1 MAPESSKANALPE
14 TARAVLI
21 GAGIVGNSLVHH
33 LARLGWSDLVLIDKG
48 PLPNPGGSTGHA
60 SNFIYPVDHS
70 REMTALTLDSM
81 AQYEQLGVRTECG
94 GIEVARTEERM
105 EELRRRMTSAAS
117 WGVDGVSLVTPADV
131 KQVVPYIDE
140 SVIVGGFYCPTVSV
154 VDSLR
159 AGTLMREAAQESGA
173 LSVSA
178 NTEVLGID
186 VEHGRVTRVR
196 TTRGD
201 VEAEVVVICCGVW
214 SPRLARMAGASI
226 PLIPAVH
233 QMIDIGPVPHFAGA
247 KSAIEHP
254 IVRDMDTNMYERQD
268 GTGLEIGSYA
278 HRPILH
284 DPDEIPS
291 IEESALSPTE
301 LPFTEDDF
309 VEQMEHALEL
319 MPEIVG
325 DESVGIKYAINGL
338 LSLTPDGL
346 PVLGETPEVKG
357 LWSAAAVWVKE
368 GPGVGRAL
376 AEWMVEG
383 EPEIDLQASD
393 VARFHEHQKSVAHVR
408 ARADEGFNKTYGI
421 VHPAEQWASS
431 RDVRL
436 SPFNEREREL
446 DAVFYEAAGWE
457 RPHWYESNRAL
468 LDEFDVNDREVEWDS
483 RWWSPIINAEHL
495 AMRERAAMFDLTAFT
510 VFDVVGPGALES
522 VQRVSMRQMD
532 VKLGKVVYTP
542 VLTPRGGFRS
552 DLTIM
557 RLADD
562 QFRVVTGGAHGMAD
576 LKWFADHLVEDG
588 TAQVFDLTSSWCT
601 LGLWGPRARD
611 VLASVTSDD
620 LSHEGFPFATCRTIE
635 MGPLRV
641 LASRISYVGD
651 LGWELYVP
659 IEQGARLWDTVW
671 EAGEPHGVVPAGI
684 GVYGTTGR
692 LEKCYRAF
700 GFELDGEYDVVEAG
714 MAWGKVKDE
723 DFVGKE
729 AHLRD
734 RAEDPATVMCTL
746 TVDDHTA
753 ADGRKRYMLGG
764 EPIQTRDGAPL
775 TDAKGR
781 RSFVTSAGAGPSVGK
796 HLLMSYLPPEYAN
809 VGEELA
815 VRYMNELFPVTVA
828 IAGSTPIFDP
838 DNERVKA
845 AGAVPA

>member
-1 MAPESSKANALPE
+1 LNDSPGAASSLPS
-14 TARAVLI
+14 TARAVLV
-21 GAGIVGNSLVHH
+21 GAGIVGNSLAGH
-33 LARLGWSDLVLIDKG
+33 LARLGWSDLALIDKG

-70 REMTALTLDSM
+70 KEMTALTLDSM
-81 AQYEQLGVRTECG
+81 AQYEQLGVRIECG
-94 GIEVARTEERM
+94 GLEVARTEERM
-105 EELRRRMTSAAS
+105 EELRRRMSSAAS
-117 WGVDGVSLVTPADV
+117 WGVDGVSLVTPAEV
-131 KQVVPYIDE
+131 KELVPFIDE

-159 AGTLMREAAQESGA
+159 AGTLLREEAANAGA
-173 LSVSA
+173 LAVSA

-186 VEHGRVTRVR
+186 VERGRVRRVR

-201 VEAEVVVICCGVW
+201 VETDVVVIACGVW
-214 SPRLARMAGASI
+214 SPRLARMAGACI
-226 PLIPAVH
+226 PLTPAVH

-247 KSAIEHP
+247 KSAIEFP

-268 GTGLEIGSYA
+268 GSGLEVGSYA

-291 IEESALSPTE
+291 IEASALSPTE

-309 VEQMEHALEL
+309 VQQMEHALEL

-325 DESVGIKYAINGL
+325 DESVGVKYAINGL
-338 LSLTPDGL
+338 LSLTPDTL
-346 PVLGETPEVKG
+346 PILGETPEVGG

-393 VARFHEHQKSVAHVR
+393 IARFHEPQKTVAHVR
-408 ARADEGFNKTYGI
+408 ARASEAFNKTYGI
-421 VHPAEQWASS
+421 VHPGEQWGSD

-436 SPFNEREREL
+436 SPFWQRERDL
-446 DAVFYEAAGWE
+446 DAVFYEVAGWE
-457 RPHWYESNRAL
+457 RPHWYESNRPL
-468 LDEFDVNDREVEWDS
+468 VEEFEVADREAEWDS

-495 AMRERAAMFDLTAFT
+495 AMRDRAAIFDLTAFC

-522 VQRVSMRQMD
+522 VQRVAMRQMD

-576 LKWFADHLVEDG
+576 LKWFRDHLVGD
-588 TAQVFDLTSSWCT
+588 AQIFDLTSQWCT

-611 VLASVTSDD
+611 ILASTTSANV
-620 LSHEGFPFATCRTIE
+620 SHDGFPFATCRDIE

-659 IEQGARLWDTVW
+659 IDQGARLWDIVA
-671 EAGEPHGVVPAGI
+671 EAGQPHGTVPAGI

-714 MAWGKVKDE
+714 MAWGKVKEE

-729 AHLRD
+729 AHVRQ
-734 RAEDPATVMCTL
+734 RSEDPATVMCTL

-753 ADGRKRYMLGG
+753 ADGRRRYMLGG
-764 EPIQTRDGAPL
+764 EPIQTRDGSPL
-775 TDAKGR
+775 TDSKGR

-796 HLLMSYLPPEYAN
+796 HLLMSYLPPEHAV

-815 VRYMNELFPVTVA
+815 VLYMNELFPVTVA
-828 IAGSTPIFDP
+828 SASSAAVFDP

-845 AGAVPA
+845 AGAVAA